1 MRGILSFSAAT
12 LFAASAS
19 AQLVT
24 GSITDGNVT
33 YAHNSFPTTTTSAAG
48 LGNFLT
54 AGQDNLYQATWYY
67 RIAGDSQEFAFN
79 SGAAQGWTRS
89 TYLGNRVLHF
99 WADVDNRGIAALRDI
114 RVYSTGATAG
124 VCLEK
129 LTVTNNTGA
138 AIQLNLFAYADF
150 DQCASAGG
158 DGAVANPT
166 PDRVRVTDTACTAV
180 TGIFAPGADN
190 HEVTPFPVVRGKLL
204 DLTVD
209 DLNNT
214 GLPFGP
220 GDFTG
225 AWQWQ
230 NRTVSDGG
238 SFTAYFIMSVDA
250 AHSGCVTPAGLQTYG
265 AGKAGTNGVPNFDWS
280 VLPLLGAVT
289 NLTIYSGVAGST
301 PYMILG
307 GAATNIPFPPF
318 GTILVD
324 LTGAAMFFGAP
335 FDGTNRSVTPIPIPN
350 RLILCNANLFVQAFI
365 VDAGAPGF
373 VSHTGGMIWTLGGV
387 H

>member
-1 MRGILSFSAAT
+1 MRTILSLSAAA

-33 YAHNSFPTTTTSAAG
+33 YAHTSFPTTTTSAGG

-54 AGQDNLYQATWYY
+54 AGQDHLYQATWCY
-67 RIAGDSQEFAFN
+67 RIAGDSQEYAFN
-79 SGAAQGWTRS
+79 SGVAQGATSS
-89 TYLGNRVLHF
+89 TYLGNRVVHT
-99 WADVDNRGIAALRDI
+99 WADVDNRGIAAMRDI

-124 VCLEK
+124 VCIEK
-129 LTVTNNTGA
+129 MTVTNNTGA

-158 DGAVANPT
+158 DSAGANPT
-166 PDRVRVTDTACTAV
+166 PDRVQITDTACTAS
-180 TGIFAPGADN
+180 TQIFAPGSDN
-190 HEVTPFPVVRGKLL
+190 YEVTAFATVRGKLL
-204 DLTVD
+204 DLAVD

-230 NRTVSDGG
+230 NRTVNAGG
-238 SFTAYFIMSVDA
+238 SFTAYFIMAVDA
-250 AHSGCVTPAGLQTYG
+250 IHSGCMSPAGVQTYG
-265 AGKAGTNGVPNFDWS
+265 AGKAGTNGVPAFDTS
-280 VLPLLGAVT
+280 VLPFLGST
-289 NLTIYSGVAGST
+289 GNLTINNGVAGS
-301 PYMILG
+301 PFLILG
-307 GAATNIPFPPF
+307 GAATNIPFAPF

-324 LTGAAMFFGAP
+324 LTGAAMFSGAP
-335 FDGTNRSVTPIPIPN
+335 FDGANKSVTPIPIPN
-350 RLILCNANLFVQAFI
+350 GINLCNANVFIQAFLG
-365 VDAGAPGF
+365 DAGALGF
-373 VSHTGGMIWTLGGV
+373 VSHTDGMIWTLGGV
-387 H
+387 N